1 MNIQFVGDIVE
12 ENGKTVKENNL
23 EKVHKFPHGM
33 LVELESGERL
43 YVCDHARDCDGTPL
57 YGLCMLEDLVAYGT
71 ENGSIKESPYEVDPA
86 ILEEHFSNLQFRVL
100 TSYNGGWGEESLK
113 AIK

>member
-1 MNIQFVGDIVE
+1 MQFVSDIVE

-43 YVCDHARDCDGTPL
+43 YVCDHTRDCDGEPL
-57 YGLCMLEDLVAYGT
+57 YGLCMLEDLGAYGT
-71 ENGSIKESPYEVDPA
+71 ENEYIKESPYEVDPKL
-86 ILEEHFSNLQFRVL
+86 LEAHFLNTQNRVFS
-100 TSYNGGWGEESLK
+100 SYNGGHSEESLK
-113 AIK
+113 VIK